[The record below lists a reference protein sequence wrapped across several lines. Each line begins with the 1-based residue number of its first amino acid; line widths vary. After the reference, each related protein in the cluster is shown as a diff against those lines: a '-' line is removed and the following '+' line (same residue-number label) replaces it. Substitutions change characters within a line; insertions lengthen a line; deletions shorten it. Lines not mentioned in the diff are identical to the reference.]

1 MGKQMSN
8 RKAVEERES
17 RWGTGKRMSNRKVAG
32 YRESRWGQ
40 EIRAALR
47 FW

>member
-1 MGKQMSN
+1 
-8 RKAVEERES
+8 
-17 RWGTGKRMSNRKVAG
+17 MSNRKVAG